1 MNEIEQVTQVAKGI
15 SEFGILVMIAAFFLL
30 LSAGVMIWNMRSYKS
45 IIEQI
50 MSDFSDKLNLIQETA
65 NKNAQTMIDIAE
77 GLIPET
83 QLRIKNISGVFFDL
97 SVERV
102 CRIIKRVRQE
112 NHIVDKEAT
121 RTKIRTLLTNLF
133 EDRNSKLDTFT
144 YRGKK
149 LSEYSNKDWIEWVA
163 QVVENEIYNEAGEN
177 NGRAYSNVCMVYEKI
192 KLDFYH
198 RLN

>member
-1 MNEIEQVTQVAKGI
+1 MNEIEQVTQVAKEI

-149 LSEYSNKDWIEWVA
+149 LSEYSNLDWIEWVA

-177 NGRAYSNVCMVYEKI
+177 NGRTYSNVCMVYEKI

>member
-1 MNEIEQVTQVAKGI
+1 MNEIAQVTQVAKEI

-83 QLRIKNISGVFFDL
+83 QLRI
-97 SVERV
+97 
-102 CRIIKRVRQE
+102 
-112 NHIVDKEAT
+112 
-121 RTKIRTLLTNLF
+121 
-133 EDRNSKLDTFT
+133 
-144 YRGKK
+144 
-149 LSEYSNKDWIEWVA
+149 
-163 QVVENEIYNEAGEN
+163 
-177 NGRAYSNVCMVYEKI
+177 
-192 KLDFYH
+192 
-198 RLN
+198 

>member
-1 MNEIEQVTQVAKGI
+1 MNEIEQVAQVAKGI

-149 LSEYSNKDWIEWVA
+149 LSEYSNLDWIEWVA
-163 QVVENEIYNEAGEN
+163 QVVEDEIYNEAGEN

>member
-133 EDRNSKLDTFT
+133 EDRNSKLDTFS

-149 LSEYSNKDWIEWVA
+149 LSEYSNLDWIEWVA

-177 NGRAYSNVCMVYEKI
+177 NGRAYSNVCMVYELSLI
-192 KLDFYH
+192 H
-198 RLN
+198 I

>member
-133 EDRNSKLDTFT
+133 EDRNSQLDTFT

-149 LSEYSNKDWIEWVA
+149 LSEYSNLDWIEWVA

>member
-30 LSAGVMIWNMRSYKS
+30 LSAGVMIWNMRSYTS

-149 LSEYSNKDWIEWVA
+149 LSEYSNLDWIEWVA

>member
-1 MNEIEQVTQVAKGI
+1 MNEIEQVTQVAKEI

-149 LSEYSNKDWIEWVA
+149 LSEYSNLDWIEWVA
-163 QVVENEIYNEAGEN
+163 QVAENEIYNEAGEN

>member
-65 NKNAQTMIDIAE
+65 NKNAQTIIDITE

-149 LSEYSNKDWIEWVA
+149 LSEYSNLDWIEWVA

>member
-149 LSEYSNKDWIEWVA
+149 LSEYSNLDWIEWVA
-163 QVVENEIYNEAGEN
+163 QVVEHEIYNEAGEN

>member
-30 LSAGVMIWNMRSYKS
+30 LSAGVMIWNMRSYTS

-121 RTKIRTLLTNLF
+121 RTKIRTLLTTLF

-149 LSEYSNKDWIEWVA
+149 LSEYSNLDWIEWVA

>member
-1 MNEIEQVTQVAKGI
+1 
-15 SEFGILVMIAAFFLL
+15 
-30 LSAGVMIWNMRSYKS
+30 
-45 IIEQI
+45 
-50 MSDFSDKLNLIQETA
+50 
-65 NKNAQTMIDIAE
+65 MIDIAE

-112 NHIVDKEAT
+112 KHIVDKEAT

-149 LSEYSNKDWIEWVA
+149 LSEYSNLDWIEWVA

>member
-65 NKNAQTMIDIAE
+65 NKNAQTMIDIVE

-149 LSEYSNKDWIEWVA
+149 LSEYSNLDWIEWVA

>member
-112 NHIVDKEAT
+112 KHIVDKEAT

-149 LSEYSNKDWIEWVA
+149 LSEYSNLDWIEWVA

>member
-102 CRIIKRVRQE
+102 CRIIKRVRQG

-149 LSEYSNKDWIEWVA
+149 LSEYSNLDWIEWVA

>member
-121 RTKIRTLLTNLF
+121 RSKIRTLLTNLF

-149 LSEYSNKDWIEWVA
+149 LSEYSNLDWIEWVA

>member
-1 MNEIEQVTQVAKGI
+1 M
-15 SEFGILVMIAAFFLL
+15 
-30 LSAGVMIWNMRSYKS
+30 
-45 IIEQI
+45 
-50 MSDFSDKLNLIQETA
+50 
-65 NKNAQTMIDIAE
+65 
-77 GLIPET
+77 
-83 QLRIKNISGVFFDL
+83 FFDL

-112 NHIVDKEAT
+112 KHIVDKEAT

-149 LSEYSNKDWIEWVA
+149 LSEYSNLDWIEWVA

-177 NGRAYSNVCMVYEKI
+177 NESSYSIDCMVYEKN
-192 KLDFYH
+192 KLVYYT

>member
-112 NHIVDKEAT
+112 SHIVDKEAT

-149 LSEYSNKDWIEWVA
+149 LSEYSNLDWIEWVA

>member
-112 NHIVDKEAT
+112 NHIVDKDAT

-149 LSEYSNKDWIEWVA
+149 LSEYSNLDWIEWVA

>member
-149 LSEYSNKDWIEWVA
+149 LSEYSNLDWIEWVA
-163 QVVENEIYNEAGEN
+163 QVVEIEIYNEAGEN

>member
-102 CRIIKRVRQE
+102 CRIIKSVRQE

-133 EDRNSKLDTFT
+133 EDRNSKLDSFT

-149 LSEYSNKDWIEWVA
+149 LSEYSNLDWIEWVA

>member
-133 EDRNSKLDTFT
+133 EDRNSKLDTFS

-149 LSEYSNKDWIEWVA
+149 LSEYSNLDWIEWVA

>member
-45 IIEQI
+45 IIEHI

-121 RTKIRTLLTNLF
+121 RSKIRTLLTNLF

-149 LSEYSNKDWIEWVA
+149 LSEYSNLDWIEWVA
-163 QVVENEIYNEAGEN
+163 QVVENEIYNEAGED

>member
-1 MNEIEQVTQVAKGI
+1 MNEIEQVTQVAKEI

-149 LSEYSNKDWIEWVA
+149 LSEYSNLDWIEWVA

>member
-83 QLRIKNISGVFFDL
+83 QLRIKNISGVFSISL
-97 SVERV
+97 
-102 CRIIKRVRQE
+102 
-112 NHIVDKEAT
+112 
-121 RTKIRTLLTNLF
+121 
-133 EDRNSKLDTFT
+133 
-144 YRGKK
+144 
-149 LSEYSNKDWIEWVA
+149 
-163 QVVENEIYNEAGEN
+163 
-177 NGRAYSNVCMVYEKI
+177 SNV
-192 KLDFYH
+192 FAG
-198 RLN
+198 

>member
-102 CRIIKRVRQE
+102 CRIIKRIRQE

-121 RTKIRTLLTNLF
+121 RTKIRTLLSNLF

-149 LSEYSNKDWIEWVA
+149 LSEYSNLDWIEWVA

>member
-112 NHIVDKEAT
+112 NHIVDKEVT

-149 LSEYSNKDWIEWVA
+149 LSEYSNLDWIEWVA

>member
-30 LSAGVMIWNMRSYKS
+30 LSAGAMIWNMRSYKS

-149 LSEYSNKDWIEWVA
+149 LSEYSNLDWIEWVA

>member
-1 MNEIEQVTQVAKGI
+1 MNEIEQVIQVAKGI

-149 LSEYSNKDWIEWVA
+149 LSEYSNLDWIEWVA